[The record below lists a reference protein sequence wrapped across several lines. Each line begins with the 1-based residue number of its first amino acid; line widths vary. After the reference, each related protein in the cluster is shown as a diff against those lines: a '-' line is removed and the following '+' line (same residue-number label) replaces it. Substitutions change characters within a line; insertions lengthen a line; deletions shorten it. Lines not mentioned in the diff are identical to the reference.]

1 MSNDIRETLNAR
13 QKTHGTFAQHSD
25 VAQRLKA
32 VMQTAPN
39 AGQLSNVQREA
50 LEMIQHKIA
59 RMLCGDTMYLDNVRD
74 ILGYAQLMLDD
85 MLLKEG
91 ATDAQTRRIKQVDG
105 EWVLA

>member
-1 MSNDIRETLNAR
+1 MPTDIRETLAER
-13 QKTHGTFAQHSD
+13 QATHGTFAQHSD

-32 VMQTAPN
+32 VMQAAPN

-59 RMLCGDTMYLDNVRD
+59 RMLCGDTMYVDTARD
-74 ILGYAQLMLDD
+74 IVGYAQRMLDD

-91 ATDAQTRRIKQVDG
+91 ATDSQTRRIKQVNG
-105 EWVLA
+105 EWELA